1 MRLVRAGTVDGG
13 VGRAVLDGRRAVEL
27 ARRSSDEILT
37 GARATYARA
46 LFFAGDL
53 QETSAAASQVI
64 EHPEIGRRPPSLI
77 LAHSTLALVAA
88 ERGQL
93 VAARRHA
100 EAAKAAVG
108 RIGSSRSWLGANA
121 AAALGTVLA
130 AEGKLVEAEHELVT
144 AERFFADEVAT
155 VQHAWLLVLLARTR
169 LRRGRLDE
177 AEPVLRAA
185 REALDE
191 LPDSGI
197 VRPLCDE
204 VERELRT
211 ARDRAAGGELLE
223 APTAAELAVLELLAS
238 DLSAREIGDQLFLS
252 PNTIR
257 SHTRTI
263 YRKLGVHS
271 RPDAVARAIVL
282 GLL

>member
-1 MRLVRAGTVDGG
+1 M
-13 VGRAVLDGRRAVEL
+13 
-27 ARRSSDEILT
+27 
-37 GARATYARA
+37 
-46 LFFAGDL
+46 
-53 QETSAAASQVI
+53 
-64 EHPEIGRRPPSLI
+64 
-77 LAHSTLALVAA
+77 
-88 ERGQL
+88 
-93 VAARRHA
+93 
-100 EAAKAAVG
+100 
-108 RIGSSRSWLGANA
+108 
-121 AAALGTVLA
+121 
-130 AEGKLVEAEHELVT
+130 
-144 AERFFADEVAT
+144 
-155 VQHAWLLVLLARTR
+155 
-169 LRRGRLDE
+169 
-177 AEPVLRAA
+177 LRAA

-271 RPDAVARAIVL
+271 RPDAVARATVL